1 LSHAVGNLN
10 YNATTLQLHLFADIK
25 VPARLPVHVSDK
37 VSTLI
42 VYHHPLV
49 EGVVFESSVFPS
61 LLFPTQ
67 VMGKEAEVFT
77 NHGAAAGCSA

>member
-1 LSHAVGNLN
+1 LN
-10 YNATTLQLHLFADIK
+10 YNATALQLQLFTDIK

-37 VSTLI
+37 VPTLI

-61 LLFPTQ
+61 LLLSAQ

-77 NHGAAAGCSA
+77 HHGAAAGCSA